1 MTVLREHELRT
12 EVIQDLKAD
21 LQTHALIHEDR
32 LIVLH
37 AEEPMCEVIEMLA
50 HVLLI
55 EAMQE
60 MTALRAHVLLIEVM
74 RDRKAGLLIHDFSP
88 EHLRA
93 DLHADHRVEDPMLD
107 RIKIRMLDLPM
118 EEMIPVLQ
126 VVPRIHGFPR
136 QVPMDLRD
144 RDPIRVRTDDRIFAI
159 SREQINRFLN

>member
-1 MTVLREHELRT
+1 MHAMTVLREHELRT

-21 LQTHALIHEDR
+21 LQTHALIHEDC

-60 MTALRAHVLLIEVM
+60 MTALREHEPLIEVM

-93 DLHADHRVEDPMLD
+93 DHRVEDPTLD

-159 SREQINRFLN
+159 SREQINRF